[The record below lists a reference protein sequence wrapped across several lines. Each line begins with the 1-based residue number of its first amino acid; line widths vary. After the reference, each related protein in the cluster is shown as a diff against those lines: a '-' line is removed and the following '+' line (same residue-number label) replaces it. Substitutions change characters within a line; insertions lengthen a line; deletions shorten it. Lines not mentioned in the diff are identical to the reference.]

1 MATTNNALNNRSS
14 TGVASTIQTFVVKNT
29 DNTGASAAQVQIYV
43 GGATTT
49 GDPQDSYI
57 VTGVTT
63 WSMGIDNS
71 ASDSLVICPSAT
83 LGTTNSQVIQTNG
96 FNRLPLQP
104 ATLSILT
111 ANSLNRTG
119 NSTGFNVGA
128 AATAPYTV
136 VFNKSTATVTNG
148 IFTAQITGTYMFTGS
163 ITLTGCTVNNG
174 IQIQFV
180 TSNRTAVKTLLRT
193 ASAADNCT
201 NMSYLGDMDAA
212 DTATFRISG
221 FGEAAA
227 TDDLVGGTATAVTY
241 FTVYLAN

>member
-1 MATTNNALNNRSS
+1 MATTNNSLNNRSS
-14 TGVASTIQTFVVKNT
+14 TAIANAVQTFVVKNT
-29 DNTGASAAQVQIYV
+29 DNTGTSAAKVDISV

-49 GDPQDSYI
+49 GDAQDSFI
-57 VTGVTT
+57 VTSATT
-63 WSMGIDNS
+63 WSMGCDNS
-71 ASDSLVICPSAT
+71 ASDSLVVCPSAS

-104 ATLSILT
+104 AALFILT

-128 AATAPYTV
+128 ATAPFTV

-163 ITLTGCTVNNG
+163 ITLTGCTVNTG

-180 TSNRTAVKTLLRT
+180 TSNRTAVKTLFRA
-193 ASAADNCT
+193 ASSADNCT

-241 FTVYLAN
+241 YSVYLAN